1 MVDERLEVR
10 KELDVEILKDG
21 EGERQV
27 FAKAIRFPA
36 GDQRGL
42 TECG

>member
-1 MVDERLEVR
+1 M
-10 KELDVEILKDG
+10 EILKDG

-27 FAKAIRFPA
+27 FAKAIRFA